1 MSKAILGAQGATG
14 GPYHVNTVSIGGG
27 SFATGGH
34 NWSGI
39 ESITLGNNYTM
50 SMNPYIRIHLVKAH
64 GGTIVQCSQAEG
76 AVWENYIIPDS
87 AKNFDKELGKIISM
101 QLLKG

>member
-1 MSKAILGAQGATG
+1 MANILGAQGATG
-14 GPYHVNTVSIGGG
+14 GPYTMNSISIAGVGG
-27 SFATGGH
+27 SGGAL
-34 NWSGI
+34 SGI
-39 ESITLGNNYTM
+39 DTITLGNNYTM